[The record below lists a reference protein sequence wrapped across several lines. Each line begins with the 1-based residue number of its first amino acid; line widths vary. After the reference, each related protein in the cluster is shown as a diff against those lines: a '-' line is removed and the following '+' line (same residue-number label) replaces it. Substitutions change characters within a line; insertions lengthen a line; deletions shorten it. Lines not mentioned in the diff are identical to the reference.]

1 MTNASLILSAYFLL
15 LSWLFSRES
24 RRTASDD

>member
-1 MTNASLILSAYFLL
+1 MTNTALLLVPYFLL